1 MDDFKKSNINQATS
15 WDWNVPRICK
25 RRKGD
30 TAKLHRLARH
40 RLKNKMKRELKKN
53 KGEVVIVDK
62 D

>member
-40 RLKNKMKRELKKN
+40 RLKNKMKKEF
-53 KGEVVIVDK
+53 K
-62 D
+62 DERHY

>member
-30 TAKLHRLARH
+30 TAKLHRLSRH
-40 RLKNKMKRELKKN
+40 RLKNQLKRRNNEIIRIIGRTK
-53 KGEVVIVDK
+53 
-62 D
+62 